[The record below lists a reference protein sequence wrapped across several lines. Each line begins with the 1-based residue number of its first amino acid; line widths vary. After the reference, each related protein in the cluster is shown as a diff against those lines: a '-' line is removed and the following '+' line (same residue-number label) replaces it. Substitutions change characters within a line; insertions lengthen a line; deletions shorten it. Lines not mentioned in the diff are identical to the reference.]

1 MVCVGGTLP
10 EVLMQFH
17 RSIAAAVFATAL
29 MAMSGANAFETTSIG
44 GAPGSGTANY
54 KDPDELGAAL
64 SPSTSSS
71 SSPFG
76 NFNFSA
82 GAAPDTSNSATTNWL
97 NGPGSRGFG
106 FTGSESTSAE
116 PASPF
121 NTPIL
126 RDRN

>member
-1 MVCVGGTLP
+1 
-10 EVLMQFH
+10 MQFH
-17 RSIAAAVFATAL
+17 RSIATAVFATAL
-29 MAMSGANAFETTSIG
+29 LAASGASAFETTSIG

-82 GAAPDTSNSATTNWL
+82 GVTPDNSDTATTNWL
-97 NGPGSRGFG
+97 NGPGSPGFG
-106 FTGSESTSAE
+106 FTGSQSTSAE

-126 RDRN
+126 RERN

>member
-1 MVCVGGTLP
+1 ML
-10 EVLMQFH
+10 FH

-29 MAMSGANAFETTSIG
+29 LVTSGANAFETTSIG

-71 SSPFG
+71 SSPFS
-76 NFNFSA
+76 NFNFSV
-82 GAAPDTSNSATTNWL
+82 GQAPDNADGARTNWL
-97 NGPGSRGFG
+97 NGPGSPNFG
-106 FTGSESTSAE
+106 FTGSQSTSVE